1 LHKISNLQINKD
13 HIHEFKGLAS
23 PKSCKGLKKW
33 ESITWQTN
41 KIRSALENVHIEE
54 TTAHVLGTVLNV

>member
-1 LHKISNLQINKD
+1 MISNLQIKIKITFMNLKVL
-13 HIHEFKGLAS
+13 ES
-23 PKSCKGLKKW
+23 PKSCKGLKKC

-54 TTAHVLGTVLNV
+54 TTAHVLDTVLNV